1 MKVTLHVTIGS
12 TSPNFD
18 LKRKDFEGGSDM
30 YLFAVSTAEKMQYL
44 INSVLSYMANEEVD
58 VRYYSIISAEIFDRK
73 IFTDNDDSR
82 ITKTSTV
89 EVLKMVSEF
98 QEKMEGI
105 LKQYKT
111 IGFSVTKIIIED

>member
-12 TSPNFD
+12 TAPNFN
-18 LKRKDFEGGSDM
+18 LKRKDFEGGNDM

-44 INSVLSYMANEEVD
+44 INSVLSFMTNEEVD
-58 VRYYSIISAEIFDRK
+58 VRYYSIITSEIFDRK
-73 IFTDNDDSR
+73 IFTDSDDSC

-111 IGFSVTKIIIED
+111 IGFSITKIIIED